1 MTRTRLVADRRGSF
15 GVLTALVLPVVILG
29 VGIAVD
35 YGLALDASQ
44 KLKAASDA
52 AVLGAI
58 GEAQEAYI
66 RQEKVDLQD
75 LIREAGEEFFK
86 ANQARMVSIRL
97 QDVDVVPRVNK
108 NELSAELTYTASY
121 STSLL
126 KIFGY
131 NEIPISSSSHAAVNV
146 RSFVNINLLID
157 VSASMG
163 IGATSLDQQKV
174 ASAVNCAF
182 ACHINSARGSSP
194 YDTARAAGATM
205 RIDVARN
212 AAISAVDVSKETA
225 EFADQVT
232 FGLYKFSNEL
242 TTVVSHADA
251 RASNYSYLKTAL
263 RDEILLDMTNGGT
276 NIGAAISSLT
286 TLLPKSGSGLRADDR
301 IQYVIVLTDG
311 VESGQAWTAAKNWF
325 KHPSTKEIA
334 PYKAYATHEVNYALD
349 PATCDKAQKK
359 DVDIFFIYTEYL
371 EPIYGEFGDHD
382 KQRFQF
388 VTDTLFPL
396 IPKRFASCTAD
407 ANNVIKVTT
416 PAEIEQTFT
425 RIVKGLSAPL
435 RLY

>member
-1 MTRTRLVADRRGSF
+1 MRKLCFFADRRGSF

-29 VGIAVD
+29 VGVAVD

-44 KLKAASDA
+44 KLKAAGDA

-66 RQEKVDLQD
+66 QQEKVDLED
-75 LIREAGEEFFK
+75 LIRQSGEDFFN
-86 ANQARMVSIRL
+86 ANQASMASVRVDDI
-97 QDVDVVPRVNK
+97 DVVPQVNK
-108 NELSAELTYTASY
+108 NELSAALTYSAVYT
-121 STSLL
+121 TSLL

-131 NEIPISSSSHAAVNV
+131 ETIPISNSSHAAVNV

-163 IGATSLDQQKV
+163 IGATSLDQQLV

-194 YDTARAAGATM
+194 YDKARAAGATM

-212 AAISAVDVSKETA
+212 AAISAVDVSEDTA

-242 TTVVSHADA
+242 TTVVSSSDA
-251 RASNYSYLKTAL
+251 RSSNYSYLKTAL
-263 RDEILLDMTNGGT
+263 RDEMLLDMTNGGT
-276 NIGAAISSLT
+276 NIGGAISSLT
-286 TLLPKSGSGLRADDR
+286 KLLPKSGSGLKPDDR

-325 KHPSTKEIA
+325 KHPSAKENS
-334 PYKAYATHEVNYALD
+334 PYKTYAAHEVNYALD
-349 PATCDKAQKK
+349 PDTCEKAQKK
-359 DVDIFFIYTEYL
+359 DIGIFFIYTEYL

-382 KQRFQF
+382 KQRFEF
-388 VTDTLFPL
+388 VTDSLFPL
-396 IPKRFASCTAD
+396 IPKRFESCTVD
-407 ANNVIKVTT
+407 ANNVIKATT

>member
-1 MTRTRLVADRRGSF
+1 MTGPCFLTDRRGSF
-15 GVLTALVLPVVILG
+15 GLLTALVLPVVILG

-66 RQEKVDLQD
+66 QQESVDLED
-75 LIREAGEEFFK
+75 LIKQAGEEFFK
-86 ANQARMVSIRL
+86 ANQAGLVSVHVDEI
-97 QDVDVVPRVNK
+97 DVVPQVNK
-108 NELSAELTYTASY
+108 NELSAELSY
-121 STSLL
+121 AAVYNTSLL

-131 NEIPISSSSHAAVNV
+131 DEIPISNSSHAAVNV
-146 RSFVNINLLID
+146 RSFVNINFLID

-174 ASAVNCAF
+174 ASAVDCAF

-194 YDTARAAGATM
+194 YDKARAAGATM

-212 AAISAVDVSKETA
+212 AAISAVDVSEDTA

-242 TTVVSHADA
+242 TTVVSSSDA
-251 RASNYSYLKTAL
+251 RASNYSFLKTAL

-276 NIGAAISSLT
+276 NIGGAISSLT
-286 TLLPKSGSGLRADDR
+286 KLIPKSGSGLRANDR
-301 IQYVIVLTDG
+301 IQYLIVLTDG
-311 VESGQAWTAAKNWF
+311 VESGQAWTASKGWF
-325 KHPSTKEIA
+325 KHPSTDENS
-334 PYKAYATHEVNYALD
+334 PYKTYAAHEVNYALD
-349 PATCDKAQKK
+349 AETCEKARKK
-359 DVDIFFIYTEYL
+359 DIGIFFIYTEYL
-371 EPIYGEFGDHD
+371 EPIYGDFGDHD
-382 KQRFQF
+382 KLRFSF
-388 VTDTLFPL
+388 VTNNLLPL
-396 IPKRFASCTAD
+396 IPKRFATCTTEAD
-407 ANNVIKVTT
+407 NVVKATT